1 MRFSAKSF
9 LCLSLAF
16 TSMLA
21 VSFAQTKTCQK
32 PIYLTFDTGNMAVAE
47 TVAAI
52 LNRQQVKATFFLANE
67 KTFRG
72 DYSLDDSWKSF
83 WQDRVKEGHQFGS
96 HTYDHVYFVK
106 DLPASAAG
114 DARVQM
120 KPEFGANA
128 KQVKAMNGA
137 EVCAEINRVNTRFK
151 ELSNRPLDP
160 IWRAAGGK
168 TSPQLIA
175 MAEQCGYRHIG
186 WAPAGFLGDELNS
199 EKFPNQVLLEKA
211 LRTVKPGDITMAHLG
226 IWSRKDAWAPA
237 VLEPL
242 IEGWK
247 RKGYCFDVLPLGS
260 AKAGPT

>member
-1 MRFSAKSF
+1 MRFSIKTFLYLWLALTSF
-9 LCLSLAF
+9 LG
-16 TSMLA
+16 
-21 VSFAQTKTCQK
+21 VSVAKAKACQK

-72 DYSLDDSWKSF
+72 DYSLDDGWKPF
-83 WQDRVKEGHQFGS
+83 WQERVKEGHQFGS
-96 HTYDHVYFVK
+96 HTYDHVYYIK
-106 DLPASAAG
+106 DLPGNSPS
-114 DARVQM
+114 DAQVQM
-120 KPEFGANA
+120 KPQFGADANL
-128 KQVKAMNGA
+128 VKSFSGA
-137 EVCAEINRVNTRFK
+137 AVCAEINRVNTRFQ

-168 TSPQLIA
+168 TSPRLIA
-175 MAEQCGYRHIG
+175 IANQCGYRHIG
-186 WAPAGFLGDELNS
+186 WAPAGFLGDELSS

-211 LRTVKPGDITMAHLG
+211 LRSVKPGDITMAHLG
-226 IWSRKDAWAPA
+226 IWSRKDAWAPT

-247 RKGYCFDVLPLGS
+247 RKGYCFDVLPLSS
-260 AKAGPT
+260 AKAGLT

>member
-1 MRFSAKSF
+1 MRFSIKIF
-9 LCLSLAF
+9 LCLSFALTSFLGVSLAQ
-16 TSMLA
+16 A
-21 VSFAQTKTCQK
+21 KTCQK

-52 LNRQQVKATFFLANE
+52 LKRQQIKATFFLANE

-83 WQDRVKEGHQFGS
+83 WQERVKEGHQFGS

-106 DLPASAAG
+106 DLPANASS
-114 DARVQM
+114 DTRVQM
-120 KPEFGANA
+120 KPEFGASAN
-128 KQVKAMNGA
+128 QVKSMSSA
-137 EVCAEINRVNTRFK
+137 EVCAEINRVNTRFQ
-151 ELSNRPLDP
+151 ELGNRPLDP

-168 TSPQLIA
+168 TSPRLIA

-186 WAPAGFLGDELNS
+186 WAPAGFLGDELSS
-199 EKFPNQVLLEKA
+199 EKFPNQALLEKA
-211 LRTVKPGDITMAHLG
+211 LRSVKPGDITMAHLG

-247 RKGYCFDVLPLGS
+247 RKGYCFDVLPLS
-260 AKAGPT
+260 PEKARPA

>member
-1 MRFSAKSF
+1 MHSAMPFSRYA
-9 LCLSLAF
+9 LLALSLVFGIGA
-16 TSMLA
+16 
-21 VSFAQTKTCQK
+21 AQASYCPK

-52 LNRQQVKATFFLANE
+52 LKRQQVKATFFLANE

-72 DYSLDDSWKSF
+72 DYSLDDGWKSF
-83 WQDRVKEGHQFGS
+83 WQERVKEGHQFGS
-96 HTYDHVYFVK
+96 HTYDHVYYIK
-106 DLPASAAG
+106 DLPANSPG

-120 KPEFGANA
+120 KPQFGANA
-128 KQVKAMNGA
+128 NQVKSMSGT
-137 EVCAEINRVNTRFK
+137 EVCAEINRVNTRFQ

-168 TSPQLIA
+168 TSPRLLA

-186 WAPAGFLGDELNS
+186 WAPAGFLGDELSS

-211 LRTVKPGDITMAHLG
+211 LRSVKPGDITMAHLG

-247 RKGYCFDVLPLGS
+247 RKGYCFDVLPS
-260 AKAGPT
+260 GPMKVKPI

>member
-1 MRFSAKSF
+1 MQSAMPFSRYA
-9 LCLSLAF
+9 LLALSLVFWIGA
-16 TSMLA
+16 
-21 VSFAQTKTCQK
+21 AQASSCTK

-52 LNRQQVKATFFLANE
+52 LKRQQVKATFFLANE

-72 DYSLDDSWKSF
+72 DYSLDDGWKSF
-83 WQDRVKEGHQFGS
+83 WQERVKEGHQFGS
-96 HTYDHVYFVK
+96 HTYDHVYYIK
-106 DLPASAAG
+106 DLPANSPS

-120 KPEFGANA
+120 RPQFGANA
-128 KQVKAMNGA
+128 NQVKSMNGT
-137 EVCAEINRVNTRFK
+137 EVYAEINRVNTRFQ

-168 TSPQLIA
+168 TSPRLLA

-186 WAPAGFLGDELNS
+186 WAPAGFLGDELSS

-211 LRTVKPGDITMAHLG
+211 LRSVKPGDITMAHLG

-247 RKGYCFDVLPLGS
+247 RKGYCFDVLPLGP
-260 AKAGPT
+260 AKARPI

>member
-1 MRFSAKSF
+1 MHFSTKAF
-9 LCLSLAF
+9 LCLSF
-16 TSMLA
+16 TLT
-21 VSFAQTKTCQK
+21 SFLGLSHAQAKACQK

-52 LNRQQVKATFFLANE
+52 LKRQQIKATFFLANE

-72 DYSLDDSWKSF
+72 DYSLDDSWKPF
-83 WQDRVKEGHQFGS
+83 WQERVKEGHQFGS
-96 HTYDHVYFVK
+96 HTYDHVYLVK
-106 DLPASAAG
+106 DLPANAAG

-120 KPEFGANA
+120 KPEFGTSAN
-128 KQVKAMNGA
+128 QVKSMNGA
-137 EVCAEINRVNTRFK
+137 EVCTEINRVNTRFQ

-168 TSPQLIA
+168 TSPRLLA
-175 MAEQCGYRHIG
+175 MADQCGYRHIG
-186 WAPAGFLGDELNS
+186 WAPAGFLGDELSS
-199 EKFPNQVLLEKA
+199 EKFPNPVLLEKA

-226 IWSRKDAWAPA
+226 IWSRKDAWAPT

-260 AKAGPT
+260 VKAGPI

>member
-1 MRFSAKSF
+1 MRFSITSF
-9 LCLSLAF
+9 LSLSLALTALLG
-16 TSMLA
+16 TSI
-21 VSFAQTKTCQK
+21 AQAKTCQK

-72 DYSLDDSWKSF
+72 DYSLDDSWKPF
-83 WQDRVKEGHQFGS
+83 WQERVKEGHRFGS

-106 DLPASAAG
+106 DLPANSAG

-128 KQVKAMNGA
+128 NQVKSMNGA
-137 EVCAEINRVNTRFK
+137 EVCAEINRVNTRFQ

-168 TSPQLIA
+168 TSPRLIA

-199 EKFPNQVLLEKA
+199 EKFPNQALLEKA
-211 LRTVKPGDITMAHLG
+211 LQSVKPGDITMAHLG
-226 IWSRKDAWAPA
+226 IWSRKDAWVPT

-247 RKGYCFDVLPLGS
+247 RKGYCFDVLPLSS
-260 AKAGPT
+260 AKAKPA